1 MIELDDDPR
10 PRKPR
15 RLRESQVEAYLV
27 RKVEENGGVAEKFT
41 SPNRRSVPDR
51 IVMWPYDDGFFG
63 FVECKA
69 PGEKPTPSQEKDH
82 ERRRKMGFS
91 VEIVDSYEAV
101 DAYLKRLGLP

>member
-27 RKVEENGGVAEKFT
+27 RKVSDNDGVAEKFT

-51 IVMWPYDDGFFG
+51 LVQWSDGSVE

-69 PGEKPTPSQEKDH
+69 PGEKPTEAQARDH
-82 ERRRKMGFS
+82 ERRRDMGFE
-91 VEIVDSYEAV
+91 VFVVDSYESV
-101 DAYLKRLGLP
+101 DQYIRGKP